1 MEKVEVDTL
10 KRNYYAQ
17 EIGVYCNI
25 YWLDQQPPITTPPP
39 KKNNNKMIYYIKY
52 LNDISCTPDR
62 LRLNFIKCNNMQ

>member
-25 YWLDQQPPITTPPP
+25 YWLDQQPPIATPP
-39 KKNNNKMIYYIKY
+39 KKKTKKQNEILYK
-52 LNDISCTPDR
+52 ISKR
-62 LRLNFIKCNNMQ
+62 HIVYS